1 MTRTAAELL
10 AAEQKR
16 KQRVLKNKLLTPDD
30 KKRLAR
36 NNYYWSPPPR
46 DPRQQSVLAM
56 FKAVAKPRV
65 IGVAVNI
72 KKKIEKTGSFESI
85 SAQGASNTG
94 TSVKQEADSTSTTS
108 IVDSSKDYD
117 HDFHQGD
124 PVEIKV
130 KAEPESET
138 T

>member
-65 IGVAVNI
+65 TGVAVNI
-72 KKKIEKTGSFESI
+72 KKEVEKTGSFESVFP
-85 SAQGASNTG
+85 QGASNIGALVT
-94 TSVKQEADSTSTTS
+94 QEAGSTLSTST
-108 IVDSSKDYD
+108 VDPSKGSD
-117 HDFHQGD
+117 HDSHQGD
-124 PVEIKV
+124 PVRIKV

>member
-1 MTRTAAELL
+1 MAHTAAELL
-10 AAEQKR
+10 AAEQKC

-65 IGVAVNI
+65 TGVAVNI
-72 KKKIEKTGSFESI
+72 KKEVEKTGSFESI
-85 SAQGASNTG
+85 SAQGASKTG
-94 TSVKQEADSTSTTS
+94 TSVEQEADSTLSTSTS
-108 IVDSSKDYD
+108 DSSQDSD
-117 HDFHQGD
+117 HDFNQGD
-124 PVEIKV
+124 PVKVKV
-130 KAEPESET
+130 KAEPGSET